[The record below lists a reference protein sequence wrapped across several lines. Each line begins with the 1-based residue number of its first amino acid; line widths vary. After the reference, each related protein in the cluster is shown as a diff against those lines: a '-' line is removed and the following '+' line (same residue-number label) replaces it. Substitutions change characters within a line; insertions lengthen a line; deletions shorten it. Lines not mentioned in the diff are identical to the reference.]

1 MNASDTLADATHG
14 PAGAPHPLS
23 PHAGTQ
29 GRGWA
34 YTGAILGITVSVTAN
49 IAHARIPT
57 HPHAGAVAFAAL
69 WPLFLFVTIEIMAR
83 TPWPN
88 LHRWKWVRFGGLSVV
103 AVVAAIVSYRHQA
116 GLLAFYGEDGLT
128 TIIGPL
134 AVDGLL
140 LTATGALIATSR
152 TRQATPA
159 PAATATAVIP
169 AATVTPTPAPVRVV
183 QDKAAAVPPP
193 VTTPRPPLSPP
204 DRSRAYAAAH
214 PDMTRDQQAAA
225 LGLSAR
231 TLARHLAKPHPAKLT
246 AVNGGTS

>member
-1 MNASDTLADATHG
+1 MNASDALADATHG

-23 PHAGTQ
+23 AHAGTQ

-49 IAHARIPT
+49 IAHALIPT
-57 HPHAGAVAFAAL
+57 HPHAGAVLFAAL

-103 AVVAAIVSYRHQA
+103 AVVAAVVSYRHQA

-128 TIIGPL
+128 TVIGPL

-152 TRQATPA
+152 TRHTAA
-159 PAATATAVIP
+159 PATAV
-169 AATVTPTPAPVRVV
+169 TPATAPAS
-183 QDKAAAVPPP
+183 AAAP
-193 VTTPRPPLSPP
+193 VTTPVTPAKTTPDTRSTATPRPAAAGPVTP
-204 DRSRAYAAAH
+204 DMTRAYAATH
-214 PDMTRDQQAAA
+214 PEMTRDQQAAA
-225 LGLSAR
+225 LGISAR
-231 TLARHLAKPHPAKLT
+231 TLARHLAKPTKLT
-246 AVNGGTS
+246 AIREA

>member
-1 MNASDTLADATHG
+1 MTQQSSGAV
-14 PAGAPHPLS
+14 PAVPPTQTTV
-23 PHAGTQ
+23 GTALPT

-57 HPHAGAVAFAAL
+57 HPHTGAVAFAAL

-83 TPWPN
+83 TPWPH
-88 LHRWKWVRFGGLSVV
+88 LHRWKWVRFGGLTIVG
-103 AVVAAIVSYRHQA
+103 VVAAIVSYRHQA
-116 GLLAFYGEDGLT
+116 GLLAFYGEDALT
-128 TIIGPL
+128 TVIGPL

-152 TRQATPA
+152 TRQAA
-159 PAATATAVIP
+159 PAAPATAVIP
-169 AATVTPTPAPVRVV
+169 ATPVPVTPAPAPVRVA
-183 QDKAAAVPPP
+183 QDKAATVPPP
-193 VTTPRPPLSPP
+193 VTPPRPPLSPP
-204 DRSRAYAAAH
+204 DQSRAYVASH

-225 LGLSAR
+225 LGISPR
-231 TLARHLAKPHPAKLT
+231 TLARHLAQPTKLT

>member
-1 MNASDTLADATHG
+1 MTQQSSGAV
-14 PAGAPHPLS
+14 PAVPPTQTTV
-23 PHAGTQ
+23 GTALPT

-57 HPHAGAVAFAAL
+57 HPHTGAVAFAAL

-83 TPWPN
+83 TPWPH
-88 LHRWKWVRFGGLSVV
+88 LHRWKWVRFGGLTIVG
-103 AVVAAIVSYRHQA
+103 VVAAIVSYRHQA
-116 GLLAFYGEDGLT
+116 GLLAFYGEDALT
-128 TIIGPL
+128 TVIGPL

-152 TRQATPA
+152 TRQAT
-159 PAATATAVIP
+159 
-169 AATVTPTPAPVRVV
+169 TVTSAAPVIPTPAPGRVA
-183 QDKAAAVPPP
+183 QDKAATVPPP
-193 VTTPRPPLSPP
+193 VTPPRPPVSPP
-204 DRSRAYAAAH
+204 DRSRAYVASH

-225 LGLSAR
+225 LGISPR
-231 TLARHLAKPHPAKLT
+231 TLARHLAQPTKLT

>member
-1 MNASDTLADATHG
+1 MTQQSSGAV
-14 PAGAPHPLS
+14 PAVPPTQTTV
-23 PHAGTQ
+23 GTALPT

-57 HPHAGAVAFAAL
+57 HPHTGAVAFAAL

-83 TPWPN
+83 TPWPH
-88 LHRWKWVRFGGLSVV
+88 LHRWKWVRFGGLTIVG
-103 AVVAAIVSYRHQA
+103 VVAAIVSYRHQA
-116 GLLAFYGEDGLT
+116 GLLAFYGEDRLT

-152 TRQATPA
+152 TRQSTPA
-159 PAATATAVIP
+159 PATTATA
-169 AATVTPTPAPVRVV
+169 VTPTPAPVRVA
-183 QDKAAAVPPP
+183 QDKAATAPPP

-204 DRSRAYAAAH
+204 DQSRAYVASH

-225 LGLSAR
+225 LGISPR
-231 TLARHLAKPHPAKLT
+231 TLARHLAQPTKLT